1 MLALAESE
9 RLVLVDLLNDVLAL
23 AESERLVL
31 VDALC
36 EFTVLVDAL
45 CEFDVLVESVTVT
58 FWPLKKF
65 VPPVT
70 DVEYGLN
77 VKEVSPLELI
87 GTVQVVVKPYPCLAW
102 NPFIW

>member
-1 MLALAESE
+1 M
-9 RLVLVDLLNDVLAL
+9 
-23 AESERLVL
+23 L

-36 EFTVLVDAL
+36 ELAVLVG
-45 CEFDVLVESVTVT
+45 SVTVT
-58 FWPLKKF
+58 FLPLKKF

-102 NPFIW
+102 DPFIW